1 MADAFD
7 TLKVAPAP
15 LAVGVG
21 RWLPDIVLRASLGI
35 LGLYLFWHLVD
46 WSFFGAV
53 WGPNQSEA
61 CLQAAGA
68 CWSVISTRW
77 RLILFGLYPF
87 DEQWRAALACI
98 VIITAGALSCVP
110 VFWTFRRLLVLWL
123 GGFATF
129 FVLMHGGLFGL
140 TAIEEQKWG
149 GVALNLFVFAS
160 VVITSKPLAVVF
172 ALLRRSEQP
181 VISSI
186 MGVLI
191 DGMRSVPLLAVVF
204 MFALVMPF
212 GLPTWLVGDKLYMV
226 IIGFSLWVACYQSE
240 IIRSG
245 MQAIPRGQ
253 EDAAKSLGLGYYR
266 RMRHIVLP
274 QAFRATLPATINQL
288 VVTLKETTIVVI
300 LGFFDVLASSNAAF
314 STAEWSFAY
323 VETYFFVGMIFFALI
338 FSMSRYGSY
347 LERHL
352 TVDR

>member
-1 MADAFD
+1 MAEAFD
-7 TLKVAPAP
+7 TLKPTPARTS
-15 LAVGVG
+15 VE
-21 RWLPDIVLRASLGI
+21 RWLPDIVLTVGLGI
-35 LGLYLFWHLVD
+35 LGLYLLWHLVN
-46 WSFFGAV
+46 WAFFAAV
-53 WGPNQSEA
+53 WVPNQSEA
-61 CLQAAGA
+61 CLKATGA
-68 CWSVISTRW
+68 CWSVVSSRW
-77 RLILFGLYPF
+77 RLIVFGLYPF

-98 VIITAGALSCVP
+98 VIITAGALSCAP
-110 VFWTFRRLLVLWL
+110 LFWTFRRLLVLWL

-129 FVLMHGGLFGL
+129 FILMHGGLFGL
-140 TAIEEQKWG
+140 AAIEEQKWG
-149 GVALNLFVFAS
+149 GVALNLFVFAT
-160 VVITSKPLAVVF
+160 VVITSMPLAVVF
-172 ALLRRSEQP
+172 ALLRRSERP
-181 VISSI
+181 VISAI

-226 IIGFSLWVACYQSE
+226 IVGFSLWVACYQSE

-274 QAFRATLPATINQL
+274 QAFHATLPATINQL
-288 VVTLKETTIVVI
+288 VVTLKETTVVVI

-314 STAEWSFAY
+314 STAEWGFAY

-347 LERHL
+347 LERRL
-352 TVDR
+352 RVER